1 MPHHLL
7 LFAIDDLRFA
17 LPIEA
22 VRETVR
28 AVAITPLAGA
38 PGVVEGVIDVHGT
51 VTPVL
56 DVRARFRLPRR
67 DVVPADQ
74 MILARAGGR
83 QVALR
88 VDQVLDVATV
98 PDDQLA
104 VAGPD
109 DPSTRHLA
117 GVARLPDGLV
127 LVHDLDA
134 FLTQGEREALAA
146 AEGAAAGAAASDG

>member
-1 MPHHLL
+1 MPNHFLI
-7 LFAIDDLRFA
+7 FTIDELRFA

-56 DVRARFRLPRR
+56 DMRARFRLPPRPVR
-67 DVVPADQ
+67 PSDRMV
-74 MILARAGGR
+74 LARALGR
-83 QVALR
+83 LVALR
-88 VDQVLDVATV
+88 VDDVLDVATV
-98 PDDQLA
+98 PDESLSAARD
-104 VAGPD
+104 D

-117 GVARLPDGLV
+117 GVAQLPDGLV
-127 LVHDLDA
+127 LVGDLDA
-134 FLTQGEREALAA
+134 FLTQGEREALAV
-146 AEGAAAGAAASDG
+146 AEEGR

>member
-7 LFAIDDLRFA
+7 LFSIDDLRFA
-17 LPIEA
+17 LPVSA

-38 PGVVEGVIDVHGT
+38 PGVVEGVIDVRGT

-56 DVRARFRLPRR
+56 DMRARFRLPPRPVR
-67 DVVPADQ
+67 PSDHMV
-74 MILARAGGR
+74 LAEAAGR

-88 VDQVLDVATV
+88 VDRVLEVATV
-98 PDDQLA
+98 TGEDVRAARD
-104 VAGPD
+104 D
-109 DPSTRHLA
+109 DPSMRHLA

-127 LVHDLDA
+127 LVGDLDA
-134 FLTQGEREALAA
+134 FLTQGEREALEV
-146 AEGAAAGAAASDG
+146 AEGMG